1 MIMHLPNAPVAA
13 TARLDPSC
21 ALAQEPPTDTPGET
35 FAELT
40 RPDGRPWTL
49 DFAQQR
55 LDLVTIETAGS
66 PEFYS
71 VERALRFD
79 HLDRPSRNALFS
91 LVAKDQR
98 LAVTI
103 TTAGEVRWSLDATP

>member
-35 FAELT
+35 FAELP

-49 DFAQQR
+49 DFAPQR
-55 LDLVTIETAGS
+55 LDLVTIQTDGS
-66 PEFYS
+66 PDFYS
-71 VERALRFD
+71 VERSLRFD

-91 LVAKDQR
+91 LVAENQT

-103 TTAGEVRWSLDATP
+103 TTTREVRWSLDATP

>member
-1 MIMHLPNAPVAA
+1 MRGIIRNA
-13 TARLDPSC
+13 
-21 ALAQEPPTDTPGET
+21 DTPGET

-49 DFAQQR
+49 DFAQQG
-55 LDLVTIETAGS
+55 LDLVTIGTAGS

-79 HLDRPSRNALFS
+79 HLGRLSRNALFS
-91 LVAKDQR
+91 LVAENQT

-103 TTAGEVRWSLDATP
+103 TTTREVRWSLNATP